1 MRVRDKMW
9 SINQLMYEWQNNGV
23 QCFVGKCN
31 DVKEERF
38 ELRGEKIGKKQTK
51 KTKKNY
57 KTCPSNVLRGRRFY
71 QEIINDSGKAYRY
84 LI

>member
-23 QCFVGKCN
+23 QCYVEKCN

-51 KTKKNY
+51 KTKKIT
-57 KTCPSNVLRGRRFY
+57 KRVPRMF
-71 QEIINDSGKAYRY
+71 
-84 LI
+84 